1 MKQIILIVGGL
12 SIITLHDLCLISL
25 CGNTLNVEDEE
36 AETKKKAAALAGI
49 TALLLDIIIFAAFVA
64 LAIR

>member
-25 CGNTLNVEDEE
+25 CGYTLNVEDEE

-49 TALLLDIIIFAAFVA
+49 TALLLDIIIFAAFAA
-64 LAIR
+64 LAIG